1 MDGLTVFFVNKNTEQ
16 SIVSVFSED
25 SVYTKYIGNVIL
37 MEEAILEILEILE
50 EYLHFYMNTRRN

>member
-1 MDGLTVFFVNKNTEQ
+1 MNGLTVLFVNKNTEQ

-37 MEEAILEILEILE
+37 MEEAILEILE